1 MENRRFTFA
10 IDCDE
15 VLRSLLGNM
24 VSLYNDAFGE
34 NLQYDDV
41 TDFVVENSF
50 PKIKEVTG
58 MSASKWFFQDHSE
71 ELFAKSSAFPGIKQ
85 DIETL
90 QKYGDVIIVTYQKSY
105 KNKIDTLN
113 WLEEHGIAPNGVC
126 FVKDK
131 SMIHADFLIDDN
143 DWNFL
148 GCNAKF
154 GILIDAPYNRSTELE
169 DLWEKTNCE
178 KMWRFKSFHEFVE
191 KFEKMQKIAEKYG
204 FLVPVYPSYWSYED
218 PMKNIKRNV

>member
-1 MENRRFTFA
+1 MNTDNTKFTFA

-24 VSLYNDAFGE
+24 VSLYNEAFGE

-41 TDFVVENSF
+41 TDYVVESSF
-50 PKIKEVTG
+50 PKIQECTG
-58 MSASKWFFQDHSE
+58 MTASRWFFQEHGE
-71 ELFAKSSAFPGIKQ
+71 ELFTKSDAFPEIKK

-105 KNKIDTLN
+105 KNKVDTLT
-113 WLEEHGIAPNGVC
+113 WLQEHGLAPNGIC

-131 SMIHADFLIDDN
+131 TIIHPDFMVDDN

-154 GILIDAPYNRSTELE
+154 GILIDAPYNKGIDVDELCQ
-169 DLWEKTNCE
+169 KTNCK
-178 KMWRFKSFHEFVE
+178 KMWRCKSFHDFVE
-191 KFEKMQKIAEKYG
+191 KFQKIQETAEKFG
-204 FLVPVYPSYWSYED
+204 FRVPAYSPYWSHED
-218 PMKNIKRNV
+218 PLKK

>member
-90 QKYGDVIIVTYQKSY
+90 QQYGDVIIVTYQKTY
-105 KNKIDTLN
+105 KNKIDTLK
-113 WLEEHGIAPNGVC
+113 WLEEHGLAPDGIC
-126 FVKDK
+126 FLKDK
-131 SMIHADFLIDDN
+131 TLLHTTYLIDDN
-143 DWNFL
+143 DWNFV
-148 GCNAKF
+148 GSNADI
-154 GILIDAPYNRSTELE
+154 GVLITAPYNVDKDLHELLE
-169 DLWEKTNCE
+169 SSNC
-178 KMWRFKSFHEFVE
+178 KMMIRCESLHDFVQQFVRE
-191 KFEKMQKIAEKYG
+191 E
-204 FLVPVYPSYWSYED
+204 V
-218 PMKNIKRNV
+218 RR

>member
-50 PKIKEVTG
+50 PKIQEVTG
-58 MSASKWFFQDHSE
+58 TSASQWFFQDHSE

-113 WLEEHGIAPNGVC
+113 WLEEHGIIPDGVC
-126 FVKDK
+126 FVKNK
-131 SMIHADFLIDDN
+131 SLLHTDFLIDDN

-154 GILIDAPYNRSTELE
+154 GILIDAPYNKAIELE

-178 KMWRFKSFHEFVE
+178 KMWRCSSLHDFVE
-191 KFEKMQKIAEKYG
+191 KFNKMQKLAEKYG
-204 FLVPVYPSYWSYED
+204 FPVPVYPSYWSYN
-218 PMKNIKRNV
+218 PKKQ

>member
-1 MENRRFTFA
+1 MEEKRFTFA

-24 VSLYNDAFGE
+24 VSLYNEAFGE
-34 NLQYDDV
+34 DLQYDDI

-50 PKIKEVTG
+50 PKIQEVTG
-58 MSASKWFFQDHSE
+58 MTASKWFFQDHSE
-71 ELFAKSSAFPGIKQ
+71 ELFAKSDAFPGIKQ

-90 QKYGDVIIVTYQKSY
+90 QQYGDVIIVTYQKSY

-113 WLEEHGIAPNGVC
+113 WLEEHGIIPDGVC
-126 FVKDK
+126 FIKNK
-131 SMIHADFLIDDN
+131 SLLHTDFLIDDN

-154 GILIDAPYNRSTELE
+154 GILIDAPYNKGIELE

-178 KMWRFKSFHEFVE
+178 KMWRCSSLHDFVE
-191 KFEKMQKIAEKYG
+191 KFNKMQKLAEKYG
-204 FLVPVYPSYWSYED
+204 FPVPVYPSYWSHE
-218 PMKNIKRNV
+218 PKKQ